1 MGSNARVDRQSE
13 PLDRSGKLEA
23 RTVLP
28 LGPLLALA
36 LVGFALR
43 WLNVAALEGT
53 PLYRAPHGD
62 GLGYLSLAAKLRE
75 AGVAGLFSEGPV
87 YYQAPLYPHL
97 MALFQWFF
105 GESLSALRIFQAVLG
120 GASVF
125 LMGLG
130 TARVFG
136 RRAGL
141 AAAFLLA
148 FFAPSIWLDGLV
160 QKSAAATVLA
170 SALMALW
177 SYSSTRAA
185 AAMGAVLGLLMLTRG
200 EARLLV
206 PVVGAALLWR
216 DGSRKWA
223 SSVAPFACGLAL
235 VLAPVFVRNGVL
247 GGDWVL
253 TTSQAGTNLYIGN
266 HAGATGSYTPLV
278 PGRGDARF
286 EASDAQELAEAATG
300 GSLTPSE
307 VSSHW
312 RSRALADMRADPA
325 GAARLLG
332 RKGLLALNN
341 AEVADTDDFSHARRD
356 SWVLR
361 LTLPFTVLLGL
372 AALGLAIATQEER
385 RRSRVFLAMAAAQWV
400 ALVAFYVFARYRLPL
415 ALFLVPLAGLGAS
428 NLQRVR
434 SQPVAALGAALFAA
448 ALSLL
453 PVYDPRAGTAA
464 ALTNEGRVLVD
475 AGEFEAAR
483 LAAEE
488 AVYLAPGF
496 FDAHRLRSLASLK
509 LGETDAALPSLER
522 AHALVPTDWQV
533 RAWLGIAMGEKGNL
547 PRAFELLNGA
557 AMERPEAMPIVS
569 NAVGLAV
576 ALGRPAEAVQLLRHR
591 IAAFPEEL
599 DVPLRLQ
606 LAWILSTSR
615 EAGLRDGSEA
625 LSVLGPLGSVGSVGS
640 LGESAQVLDVRAAAL
655 AENGQFDAAH
665 GLTTNAEHRAAYA
678 DGRAWRE

>member
-1 MGSNARVDRQSE
+1 MGSNARVETQPE
-13 PLDRSGKLEA
+13 PLDRSAQRDA
-23 RTVLP
+23 RGIQHLV
-28 LGPLLALA
+28 PLLVIGL
-36 LVGFALR
+36 LGFALR
-43 WLNVAALEGT
+43 WLNVAALGGT
-53 PLYRAPHGD
+53 PLYSAPHGD
-62 GLGYLSLAAKLRE
+62 GLAYLSIAAKLRE
-75 AGVAGLFSEGPV
+75 GGVAGLFSEGAV
-87 YYQAPLYPHL
+87 FYQAPLYPHL
-97 MALFQWFF
+97 LALFQWLF
-105 GESLSALRIFQAVLG
+105 GESLSALRVFQSALG

-130 TARVFG
+130 TARLFG
-136 RRAGL
+136 HRAGI
-141 AAAFLLA
+141 AAALLLA

-160 QKSAAATVLA
+160 QKSAAATFLA
-170 SALMALW
+170 SALIALW
-177 SYSSTRAA
+177 SYSSARAT

-206 PVVGAALLWR
+206 PVLGAALLWR
-216 DGSRKWA
+216 DGLVKKA
-223 SSVAPFACGLAL
+223 SSIAPFACGLAL

-253 TTSQAGTNLYIGN
+253 TTSQAGTNFYIGN
-266 HAGATGSYTPLV
+266 QAEATGSYTPLV

-286 EASDAQELAEAATG
+286 EASDAQELAERATG
-300 GSLTPSE
+300 RSLTPSE

-325 GAARLLG
+325 SAARLLG
-332 RKGLLALNN
+332 RKGMLALNN
-341 AEVADTDDFSHARRD
+341 AEVADTDDFGHARRG

-372 AALGLAIATQEER
+372 AALGLAIATREER
-385 RRSRVFLAMAAAQWV
+385 RRARVFLAMAAAQWV

-428 NLQRVR
+428 SFHRVR
-434 SQPVAALGAALFAA
+434 SQPVVALGATFLAV

-453 PVYDPRAGTAA
+453 PVYDPKAGTAA
-464 ALTNEGRVLVD
+464 ALMNEGRVLVD

-483 LAAEE
+483 LVADE
-488 AVYLAPGF
+488 AVFLAPGF

-509 LGETDAALPSLER
+509 LGETDAALPSLET
-522 AHALVPTDWQV
+522 AYGLVPTDWQV
-533 RAWLGIAMGEKGNL
+533 RTWLGIAMGEKGNL
-547 PRAFELLNGA
+547 PRAFELLSGA

-576 ALGRPAEAVQLLRHR
+576 ALDRPAEAVQLLRHR
-591 IAAFPEEL
+591 IASFPEEL

-606 LAWILSTSR
+606 LAWILSTSE
-615 EAGLRDGSEA
+615 EAGLRDGAEA
-625 LSVLGPLGSVGSVGS
+625 LSVLGPLVSLVS

-655 AENGQFDAAH
+655 AENGQLEAAH
-665 GLTTNAEHRAAYA
+665 GLTTNPEHRAAYA